1 LWAGIYFLC
10 IQPKYDLEHTTVA
23 QAREDNKARDRTV
36 VKEALK
42 NSIFWLLLLALTLYS
57 IMFTVFIFHAYP
69 ILQEKG
75 LSTAD
80 VVQALIVLGPAQVFG
95 RILIAYF
102 APRAPMRILGSVVAC
117 AFPFIFGILASVEL
131 PAFWLVALLIG
142 CYGLA
147 NGIFTIVRSLVVPEM
162 LSRHAYGAL
171 NGLLTIPTMIA
182 RAVGPVAAASLWML
196 GESYHVVLIAVCGTA
211 ILFAFAFWAASWVSR
226 PRSV

>member
-1 LWAGIYFLC
+1 
-10 IQPKYDLEHTTVA
+10 V
-23 QAREDNKARDRTV
+23 
-36 VKEALK
+36 
-42 NSIFWLLLLALTLYS
+42 
-57 IMFTVFIFHAYP
+57 
-69 ILQEKG
+69 
-75 LSTAD
+75 
-80 VVQALIVLGPAQVFG
+80 
-95 RILIAYF
+95 
-102 APRAPMRILGSVVAC
+102 
-117 AFPFIFGILASVEL
+117 FPFVFGILASIEM

-171 NGLLTIPTMIA
+171 NGLLTIPTMVA

-226 PRSV
+226 VREA